1 MVQVT
6 VGNPGGVEVSVP
18 GSTANTVVRTTG
30 NLQINVGSSTA
41 IRSVPKQET
50 TRPVVAQGE
59 KKPIIVP
66 DSVVL
71 GVDTIGPYIRRIDG
85 GPGILVFPEDNIE
98 DANVVI
104 SHANTTSAVSTN
116 NEIGLFISNINI
128 DQFGHITSFEANNTI
143 AFASNLETARD
154 ITLTGVISGNTS
166 FDGSQN
172 VIIDTSSLDFTLGS
186 TSLTLGESTSEIV
199 GLTNLQVGQLTLS
212 TNTIIS
218 DNEII
223 LQANGNVNS
232 SNSRIVNLSDP
243 IDNQDAATKIYVDNE
258 LDLLEADLLDV
269 SDPVNPNDAAN
280 KQYVDDTARNL
291 NLSTRALAA
300 TTTDLGSYANNTI
313 TLPNTPSINIDNVT
327 SWAIGD
333 LLLVKDQNNSQQNG
347 IYTLIQTGPGQE
359 WIFERSDYN
368 DETDEIPGSFVF
380 VVDGTENRDTS
391 WFASV
396 SDAETFA
403 LGSDAIIFKQFS
415 GEGTF
420 TAGDGLSI
428 IGTDFSVNVDDST
441 IEIVGDTLQVANN
454 GITNAK
460 LENDSIILGTTSVPL
475 GLSTTELRNLT
486 LLSINEIEGLNN
498 RLTLDSI
505 IVDVDSTGGLIIP
518 VGSSIQRPPPEQGM
532 IRYNTTDQR
541 FEAYNGVAWTGLG
554 GVVDVDQDTY
564 VEAESSPGADNDQLD
579 FYTAGSQRL
588 RLNSDGALQYG
599 DGLNKFTIDF
609 ATGDTNIAG
618 NLDVVGDITLG
629 GSIRIGDQDVDTIE
643 VIADFTSNLIPDQD
657 ATFNLGSLNKN
668 WNRLYIQTIDSNTE
682 IVNFDMSG
690 AIVVP
695 IGGSTE
701 RPSAQTGMIRF
712 NTDDERFEAYNG
724 TFWSGLSGSVIDID
738 QDTKIIA
745 ETSPNADNDQ
755 LDFFT
760 AGIQRL
766 QLDANGA
773 LRYGDGLNKFV
784 INFTTGRV
792 DVDGEIVV
800 DDITLDGNEIT
811 STANLVIDP
820 VGDID
825 VSNNLIRNLVD
836 PIELQDAVTKNYL
849 ENTYAREFEV
859 IDGANTFVMDL
870 VEDGNPT
877 QLNFG
882 PSLKV
887 QRTANNQVQI
897 DLTNTGIDAN
907 TYGQQ
912 GFIPQ
917 ITVDSEGR
925 IISALDFPLELSAN
939 TVVDF
944 SEFTQDVVSEM
955 VRFNVEEGIS
965 VTYDDPSGKLNF
977 RTNNFILDF
986 VGDVVGANTV
996 IRNGNT
1002 SFDMTI
1008 ATDYIS
1014 DITANSGIEIT
1025 VTPGSNGPGIGD
1037 VIDIRHA
1044 NTSNITDV
1052 LNGPGVV
1059 INDITF
1065 DEFGHVQSVVSE
1077 DLNVNFVNVNGD
1089 TMTGPLTVPSIIDA
1103 NNANYYLDPDQS
1115 SVLNDVDITNLIS
1128 ANAEITDLTIT
1139 NNLIA
1144 PSLIDAND
1152 NNFFVDPSGNTVLQ
1166 NLSISGGFTVPGDL
1180 IASRYVDADN
1190 TNFYMDP
1197 ASESRVNNI
1206 TFGYGG
1212 VFSYATFVDNPGAST
1227 LLVAFQG
1234 KFGTYNSGSQF
1245 LWYADRAAGSFNI
1258 ASRLNAPNLY
1268 DSQDSQYFIIPRLTT
1283 SKLNGLNLDSN
1294 LIFNDSSSQIVI
1306 NNNLTITQN
1315 SLSTPATEI
1324 ILNPGNGLI
1333 TVSNSRIENV
1343 TDPINNQDA
1352 ATKKYVDDT
1361 VSGGITGLIGGEGL
1375 TYDANTFTFD
1385 VNVDGTTIQV
1395 TNDILELVNPFVNI
1409 AAESGNIDI
1418 LNLGETITF
1427 AAGEGINTTVS
1438 NNQILIAGE
1447 IANTT
1452 NIGVASFNASNFAV
1466 AAGDVTVIELDGG
1479 TF

>member
-1 MVQVT
+1 MAVNVT
-6 VGNPGGVEVSVP
+6 VGNSGGVTATVG
-18 GSTANTVVRTTG
+18 GSTANTTVKTSG
-30 NLQINVGSSTA
+30 NIQINVGGSTT

-50 TRPVVAQGE
+50 NRPIVAAGE
-59 KKPIIVP
+59 KKPVIVP

-71 GVDTIGPYIRRIDG
+71 GIDTIGPYIQRIDAG
-85 GPGILVFPEDNIE
+85 AGILVLPEDDIE
-98 DANVVI
+98 SANVVI
-104 SHANTTSAVSTN
+104 AHANTTTEVSTN
-116 NEIGLFISNINI
+116 NAIGVFISNIDI
-128 DQFGHITSFEANNTI
+128 DQFGHITSFESNNTI
-143 AFASNLETARD
+143 AIASTLETPRD
-154 ITLTGVISGNTS
+154 IILTGVISGNTS

-172 VIIDTSSLDFTLGS
+172 VTIDTSSLDFTLGT
-186 TSLTLGESTSEIV
+186 TSLTLGESTLEIA
-199 GLTNLQVGQLTLS
+199 GLTNLEVGQLTLS

-218 DNEII
+218 DNGII
-223 LQANGNVNS
+223 LQANGNVNTS
-232 SNSRIVNLSDP
+232 GNKIVNLSNP
-243 IDNQDAATKIYVDNE
+243 TDNQDAATKNYVDLE
-258 LDLLEADLLDV
+258 IADLEADLLDV
-269 SDPVNPNDAAN
+269 PDPVNPNDPAN
-280 KQYVDDTARNL
+280 KNYVDNVAQDLHLRN
-291 NLSTRALAA
+291 RALAA
-300 TTTDLGSYANNTI
+300 TTGDLGGAYLTGTI
-313 TLPNTPSINIDNVT
+313 TLPAISTLTIDDV
-327 SWAIGD
+327 SFWSIGD
-333 LLLVKDQNNSQQNG
+333 LLLVKDQASQIENG
-347 IYTLIQTGPGQE
+347 IYELTQVGDAGTD
-359 WIFERSDYN
+359 WIFSRSEYN
-368 DETDEIPGSFVF
+368 NATNEIPGSFVF
-380 VVDGTENRDTS
+380 VTDGTTNRETS
-391 WFASV
+391 WVATV
-396 SDAETFA
+396 SDSETFV
-403 LGSDAIIFKQFS
+403 LDTDTIIFKQFS
-415 GEGTF
+415 GAGTF

-428 IGTDFSVNVDDST
+428 TDTEFSVNVDNST
-441 IEIVGDTLQVANN
+441 IEIVADTLQVANG

-460 LENDSIILGTTSVPL
+460 LENDSIIIGTTSVPL
-475 GLSTTELRNLT
+475 GEPTLEIRNVN
-486 LLSINEIEGLNN
+486 LLSIHEISGINN

-505 IVDVDSTGGLIIP
+505 VVDIDSTGGLIIP
-518 VGSSIQRPPPEQGM
+518 VGSTIQRPPAEQGM
-532 IRYNTTDQR
+532 IRYNTTDAR
-541 FEAYNGVAWTGLG
+541 FEAYNGIAWTGLG
-554 GVVDVDQDTY
+554 GTVDVDQDTY
-564 VEAESSPGADNDQLD
+564 VIAETTPGADNDQLD
-579 FYTAGSQRL
+579 FYTAGTQRL
-588 RLNSDGALQYG
+588 RLNSDGAFQYG
-599 DGLNKFTIDF
+599 NGLNKFTIDF
-609 ATGDTNIAG
+609 STGDTNIGG

-629 GSIRIGDQDVDTIE
+629 GNIRIGDQDVDTIE
-643 VIADFTSNLIPDQD
+643 VIADFTSNLIPDVD
-657 ATFNLGSLNKN
+657 ATYNLGSLNKN
-668 WNRLYIQTIDSNTE
+668 WNRLYVRTIDSNSE
-682 IVNFDMSG
+682 IVKFDMTG
-690 AIVVP
+690 AIVIPV
-695 IGGSTE
+695 GGTTE
-701 RPSAQTGMIRF
+701 RPTPEQGMIRF

-724 TFWSGLSGSVIDID
+724 TIWAGLSGSVIDID

-745 ETSPNADNDQ
+745 ETGPNADNDQ

-760 AGIQRL
+760 GGVQRL
-766 QLDANGA
+766 QLDSDGT
-773 LRYGDGLNKFV
+773 LRFGTGLDKFV
-784 INFTTGRV
+784 VANTGFV
-792 DVDGEIVV
+792 TEASF
-800 DDITLDGNEIT
+800 N
-811 STANLVIDP
+811 DP
-820 VGDID
+820 VD
-825 VSNNLIRNLVD
+825 LT
-836 PIELQDAVTKNYL
+836 DAVNKNYL
-849 ENTYAREFEV
+849 ENVYARTLEV
-859 IDGANTFVMDL
+859 IDGANTFIMDL
-870 VEDGNPT
+870 VENGNPT

-887 QRTANNQVQI
+887 QRTANNEVQI

-944 SEFTQDVVSEM
+944 SEFTQDVISEM

>member
-30 NLQINVGSSTA
+30 NLQVNVGSSTA

-50 TRPVVAQGE
+50 TRPIVAQGE

-199 GLTNLQVGQLTLS
+199 GLNNLQVGQLTLS

-218 DNEII
+218 DNGII

-380 VVDGTENRDTS
+380 VFDGTENRDTS

-599 DGLNKFTIDF
+599 NGLNKFTIDF

-859 IDGANTFVMDL
+859 IDGANTFIMDL
-870 VEDGNPT
+870 V
-877 QLNFG
+877 
-882 PSLKV
+882 K
-887 QRTANNQVQI
+887 
-897 DLTNTGIDAN
+897 
-907 TYGQQ
+907 
-912 GFIPQ
+912 
-917 ITVDSEGR
+917 
-925 IISALDFPLELSAN
+925 
-939 TVVDF
+939 
-944 SEFTQDVVSEM
+944 M
-955 VRFNVEEGIS
+955 V
-965 VTYDDPSGKLNF
+965 
-977 RTNNFILDF
+977 ILH
-986 VGDVVGANTV
+986 N
-996 IRNGNT
+996 
-1002 SFDMTI
+1002 
-1008 ATDYIS
+1008 
-1014 DITANSGIEIT
+1014 
-1025 VTPGSNGPGIGD
+1025 
-1037 VIDIRHA
+1037 
-1044 NTSNITDV
+1044 
-1052 LNGPGVV
+1052 
-1059 INDITF
+1059 
-1065 DEFGHVQSVVSE
+1065 
-1077 DLNVNFVNVNGD
+1077 
-1089 TMTGPLTVPSIIDA
+1089 
-1103 NNANYYLDPDQS
+1103 
-1115 SVLNDVDITNLIS
+1115 
-1128 ANAEITDLTIT
+1128 
-1139 NNLIA
+1139 
-1144 PSLIDAND
+1144 
-1152 NNFFVDPSGNTVLQ
+1152 
-1166 NLSISGGFTVPGDL
+1166 
-1180 IASRYVDADN
+1180 
-1190 TNFYMDP
+1190 
-1197 ASESRVNNI
+1197 
-1206 TFGYGG
+1206 
-1212 VFSYATFVDNPGAST
+1212 
-1227 LLVAFQG
+1227 
-1234 KFGTYNSGSQF
+1234 
-1245 LWYADRAAGSFNI
+1245 
-1258 ASRLNAPNLY
+1258 
-1268 DSQDSQYFIIPRLTT
+1268 
-1283 SKLNGLNLDSN
+1283 
-1294 LIFNDSSSQIVI
+1294 
-1306 NNNLTITQN
+1306 
-1315 SLSTPATEI
+1315 
-1324 ILNPGNGLI
+1324 
-1333 TVSNSRIENV
+1333 
-1343 TDPINNQDA
+1343 
-1352 ATKKYVDDT
+1352 
-1361 VSGGITGLIGGEGL
+1361 
-1375 TYDANTFTFD
+1375 
-1385 VNVDGTTIQV
+1385 
-1395 TNDILELVNPFVNI
+1395 
-1409 AAESGNIDI
+1409 
-1418 LNLGETITF
+1418 
-1427 AAGEGINTTVS
+1427 
-1438 NNQILIAGE
+1438 
-1447 IANTT
+1447 
-1452 NIGVASFNASNFAV
+1452 
-1466 AAGDVTVIELDGG
+1466 
-1479 TF
+1479 